1 MNEGRIVLRPTLSP
15 MDNEAQGS
23 SELLIKPEML
33 QYFMYDQ
40 TEVRVVNKNELK
52 EKAWPSELVINY

>member
-15 MDNEAQGS
+15 RDNEAQGS

>member
-15 MDNEAQGS
+15 RDNEAQGS

-52 EKAWPSELVINY
+52 DKAWPSELVINY